1 MPSSPR
7 LIPRAAPY
15 AQEVPAVR
23 RAVRVLDFLASA
35 PEPLSLSGI
44 GRALDISPSSLLA
57 ILTTLR
63 RLGLVTRFEP
73 GRLYAVAP
81 GLACLGTAAERQL
94 KHLGMEAAAAPT
106 DWPLAGPI
114 EPAELDAFLEQDLV
128 ATLSYLSEEGY
139 PTTVP
144 LWYVWDRAA
153 FWLVARPGSEWA
165 RHVRRDPR
173 VSLAISESA
182 PPLRRVLARGRLEPV
197 DNLAG
202 PRWAGLRARLAAR
215 YAGLAADPR
224 GGLFR
229 LTPDHMIA
237 WRGLLAH
244 SNRPV
249 DPARAGRA
257 GKRSTA

>member
-1 MPSSPR
+1 
-7 LIPRAAPY
+7 
-15 AQEVPAVR
+15 VR
-23 RAVRVLDFLASA
+23 RAVRVLDLLASA
-35 PEPLSLSGI
+35 PEPLSLSVI
-44 GRALDISPSSLLA
+44 GRALGISPSSLLA

-63 RLGLVTRFEP
+63 GLGLVTRLEP

-81 GLACLGTAAERQL
+81 GLVGLGDAAERQL
-94 KHLGMEAAAAPT
+94 KRLGVEPSAAPA

-114 EPAELDAFLEQDLV
+114 EPAELDQFLGQDLV

-144 LWYVWDRAA
+144 LWYIWDGAA

-165 RHVRRDPR
+165 RHVQRDPR
-173 VSLAISESA
+173 ISLAVSEST
-182 PPLRRVLARGRLEPV
+182 PPLRRVLARGRLESVENP
-197 DNLAG
+197 AG
-202 PRWAGLRARLAAR
+202 RRRSALRARLSAR

-224 GGLFR
+224 GALFR

-244 SNRPV
+244 PNRPI
-249 DPARAGRA
+249 DPGRAGRA
-257 GKRSTA
+257 RKRSTA